1 MTLIPPDKYKELED
15 KAWTAI
21 NNSCSGDEAR
31 KTLTKGMSRQ
41 QKEAFILGMLAK
53 SYSVENTVRG
63 IPQS

>member
-1 MTLIPPDKYKELED
+1 MLIPPDKYKELDD

-21 NNSCSGDEAR
+21 NNSLDGEEAR
-31 KTLTKGMSRQ
+31 KRLTKGMGKR

-53 SYSVENTVRG
+53 SYSVENVVRG